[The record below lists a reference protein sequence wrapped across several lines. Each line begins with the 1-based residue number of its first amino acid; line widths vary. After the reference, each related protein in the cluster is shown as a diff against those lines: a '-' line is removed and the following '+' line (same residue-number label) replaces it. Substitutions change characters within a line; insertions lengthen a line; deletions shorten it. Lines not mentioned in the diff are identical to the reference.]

1 VNLLKQ
7 YHQRTIILFLAL
19 VIVLGIWSFHTFQ
32 QSMETLR
39 ERVLQQQRVLAIQAA
54 NGIDTHLHWLEME
67 LTRLSLA
74 SEWRKPD
81 TSSWHLKLGEVLAY
95 GRRVQINDVQLI
107 GQDGTLLASAK
118 SPYLEGQSQAKQSYF
133 QRASELNSD
142 RTLYEITTYHTGR
155 EWEKGLIMARPI
167 HISGREFG
175 GVILFSLG
183 LSGLLDKFLPNPS
196 ETSESIWLADEQGQI
211 YQHSHPLGYPI
222 SSLFADSH
230 AYLKLLKDARTGL
243 NSSTD
248 LEDTEGLNQI
258 VSVLPLKM
266 AAQTWT
272 VVVSTRG
279 SEIADQTKHIFID
292 FLLFF
297 FIAGGVSL
305 INLFFHTRIFA
316 EAHATLE
323 EEVRVRKKL
332 QERMKHLAQHDS
344 LTGLPNRRLFF
355 DRLSQALTRSHR
367 EGNRAAILF
376 LDLDHFKPINDT
388 LGHNVGDGLLKQVA
402 QTMQHC
408 VRESDTIARLGGD
421 EFGIILSDLSDGE
434 EAAMVARKIILALT
448 TPFEVLDQ
456 ECQIGTSIGIAIYP
470 EHGTEPNRLLQQ
482 ADSAMY
488 RAKSLGRNQFEL
500 FQSEFEQ
507 AESDPSI

>member
-1 VNLLKQ
+1 MN
-7 YHQRTIILFLAL
+7 
-19 VIVLGIWSFHTFQ
+19 
-32 QSMETLR
+32 TLR
-39 ERVLQQQRVLAIQAA
+39 GRVLQQQKILAIQAA
-54 NGIDTHLHWLEME
+54 NGIETHLHWLEME
-67 LTRLSLA
+67 LIRLSL
-74 SEWRKPD
+74 SREWHKPD
-81 TSSWHLKLGEVLAY
+81 TSSWHLKMGEVLAF

-107 GQDGTLLASAK
+107 GQDGVVLASAK
-118 SPYLEGQSQAKQSYF
+118 SPFLEGQSRATHRYF
-133 QRASELNSD
+133 QRARALSSD
-142 RTLYEITTYHTGR
+142 HTLYEVTTHHTGK

-175 GVILFSLG
+175 GVILFSLR
-183 LSGLLDKFLPNPS
+183 LSDLLNKFLPNPS

-211 YQHSHPLGYPI
+211 YHHTYPLGYPVN
-222 SSLFADSH
+222 SLFADGR
-230 AYLKLLKDARTGL
+230 AFLKLLKDARADH
-243 NSSTD
+243 NFSTD
-248 LEDTEGLNQI
+248 LEDTEGFNQI

-266 AAQTWT
+266 AEQTWT
-272 VVVSTRG
+272 VVVSSRG

-297 FIAGGVSL
+297 VIAGGVSL
-305 INLFFHTRIFA
+305 VNLFFHTRIFA
-316 EAHATLE
+316 QAHEKLE
-323 EEVRVRKKL
+323 EEIRVRKKL

-355 DRLSQALTRSHR
+355 DRLSQALTRCHR

-402 QTMQHC
+402 KTMQHC

-421 EFGIILSDLSDGE
+421 EFGIILSDLSDGD
-434 EAAMVARKIILALT
+434 EAGLVATKIILSLT
-448 TPFEVLDQ
+448 TPFEVLGQ

-470 EHGTEPNRLLQQ
+470 EHGTDPNRLLQR

-500 FQSEFEQ
+500 FQFEFEQ
-507 AESDPSI
+507 TNSDPSGRHTEIGLS